1 MKKNLFKKAF
11 AVVMTITVAGVI
23 MTGCGKSEENAQP
36 AADAQ
41 VEETKTEETKAEEAP
56 AAEDTSDETAKVP
69 GAPYFTKGCVYANY
83 SGELE
88 NPDKTYFY
96 IISGDDY
103 GYTADGEHD
112 GIGVPFK
119 FSQEDGKVT
128 FSFGGEDEESMETLV
143 ITAVDNGSVHGYFD
157 DIPDRSLIFE
167 PLEGVEADTF
177 DAVNY
182 INGPEN
188 SVYHDANGWSIKY
201 DATRFELT
209 PQGPNTFI
217 VYTGES
223 AGTNMITVTYTVDN
237 KAEAAIKEMGAGWG
251 DKTTYSEGPFPG
263 ASYAKGYWA
272 MLPPEEDG
280 SGMYETAVARD
291 YMDGALIFELT
302 GHNGEDEEQN
312 MAVSDAMAGIIDSLT
327 FDIYSYDTILQYLG
341 DDAYY
346 AYADMDE
353 LNDALLVTTSDYVF
367 DDGDI
372 KAATEASVFGY
383 DKNGMIVEYGYVAGG
398 GTATPL
404 ACKDSILFYGGHNY
418 MNKVHIDENAGEMI
432 TDEGEYFDEYD
443 DAVTV
448 NFNPASKQNK

>member
-1 MKKNLFKKAF
+1 MKKNLLKKAS
-11 AVVMTITVAGVI
+11 AVIMAISMAGMI
-23 MTGCGKSEENAQP
+23 MTGCGKNEEAAQP
-36 AADAQ
+36 ADAQ
-41 VEETKTEETKAEEAP
+41 VEETGTEEATAEEPQTADTTTE
-56 AAEDTSDETAKVP
+56 AASEVP
-69 GAPYFTKGCVYANY
+69 GAPYFTKGSVYANY
-83 SGELE
+83 SEELE

-112 GIGVPFK
+112 GVGVPFS
-119 FSQEDGKVT
+119 FSQEDGKVM
-128 FSFGGEDEESMETLV
+128 FSFGGNDEESKETLV

-157 DIPDRSLIFE
+157 DIPERPMVFE
-167 PLEGVEADTF
+167 PLDGVDAETF
-177 DAVNY
+177 DAENY
-182 INGPEN
+182 VNGPEN

-201 DATRFELT
+201 DATQFELT
-209 PQGPNTFI
+209 PQGPSTFI

-223 AGTNMITVTYTVDN
+223 AGTNMVTVTYTIDN

-263 ASYAKGYWA
+263 ASYTKGYWA
-272 MLPPEEDG
+272 ILPPAEDG

-302 GHNGEDEEQN
+302 GHNGEDEEMN
-312 MAVSDAMAGIIDSLT
+312 MAVSDAMASIIDSLT
-327 FDIYSYDTILQYLG
+327 FDIYDYDTILQYLS

-353 LNDALLVTTSDYVF
+353 LNDALLITTSDFVF

-404 ACKDSILFYGGHNY
+404 ACKDSILFYGGRDY

-432 TDEGEYFDEYD
+432 TDEGEYFDEYE
-443 DAVTV
+443 DAITV
-448 NFNPASKQNK
+448 NFRPATK